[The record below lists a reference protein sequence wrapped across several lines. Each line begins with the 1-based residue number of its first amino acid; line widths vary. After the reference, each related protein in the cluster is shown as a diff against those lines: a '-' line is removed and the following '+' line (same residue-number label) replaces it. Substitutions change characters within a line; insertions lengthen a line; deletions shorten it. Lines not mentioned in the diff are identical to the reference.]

1 MDHFSKLT
9 PIFEGKLN
17 REDTP
22 NGKHYKDKC
31 KVELEDNLSSV
42 QFYL

>member
-1 MDHFSKLT
+1 MDHSSKS
-9 PIFEGKLN
+9 PSIFEGKLN

-22 NGKHYKDKC
+22 NGVYYEDKD
-31 KVELEDNLSSV
+31 KVELGAILSSV